1 MNDKKIPAKK
11 PSLDMVTIKRLLS
24 YFKNYRF
31 SMVFVFLCIILST
44 AASVASSLFIK
55 TLIDDYIA
63 PLVGV
68 QNPDFSA
75 LIAALFGMAAL
86 YVTGI
91 LSSLFYNRTM
101 AKVSQNIL
109 KDIRS
114 SMFRHM
120 QRLPIKYFDTH
131 SHGEVMSHYTN
142 DTDTLRMMIS
152 QVLPG
157 AVSSVI
163 SIVSVFVAMI
173 SQSVWLTMFVVLFTF
188 IIVTV
193 TGKISARSG
202 NPSVAFISAS
212 TPLWPITFAISW
224 GSAATVVVPQAITA
238 FAKLA
243 GIIMLLSRCIWASTK
258 PGRAYFPS
266 PS

>member
-24 YFKNYRF
+24 YFRNYRV

-55 TLIDDYIA
+55 TLIDDYIT

-68 QNPDFSA
+68 QNPDFSS
-75 LIAALFGMAAL
+75 LIAAIFGMAVL
-86 YVTGI
+86 YLTGI
-91 LSSLFYNRTM
+91 FSSLFYNRTM

-131 SHGEVMSHYTN
+131 SHGDVMSYYTN
-142 DTDTLRMMIS
+142 DADALRQMLS
-152 QVLPG
+152 QSIPQ
-157 AVSSVI
+157 VI
-163 SIVSVFVAMI
+163 QSLLSITFVFVSMLI
-173 SQSVWLTMFVVLFTF
+173 QSVWLTIFVLIFTF
-188 IIVTV
+188 FMMKLL
-193 TGKISARSG
+193 GK
-202 NPSVAFISAS
+202 
-212 TPLWPITFAISW
+212 
-224 GSAATVVVPQAITA
+224 
-238 FAKLA
+238 
-243 GIIMLLSRCIWASTK
+243 
-258 PGRAYFPS
+258 
-266 PS
+266 